1 MKLLNPVS
9 LIRQVIKY
17 YDEAE
22 SLQLFDAATKVG
34 GMGSSVIPRDL
45 IRIGMRMQLRGLL
58 NTLAI
63 QSNRD
68 WVWPFWVERQFNPR
82 LKGFLPRSHAL
93 SHINLTQRNW
103 TILGALGNSRRVVVD
118 PCGLVTPWLG
128 GWSLDCWLA
137 TENNL
142 YVPARQDDLKQN
154 IHPLFPQIKTTFR
167 VEDFQLK
174 MRVAVVSLARHPLVL
189 VRTQITNQAS
199 ESQLARFYYSIRPY
213 NPEGISLV
221 RSLEF
226 LDQQVWKVNDQ
237 LAAVL
242 LEPPSRVHCSDLQDG
257 DVSLTVF
264 EPRSRDRVVCQ
275 TGMATGLAEYTLDLS
290 PQQTV
295 NFTALLTLG
304 ANDDLAPDSLVS
316 SFNYPAVK
324 QQFRKEWQTRLSQGA
339 TLRFPGK
346 KLNESFQANK
356 MYLHI
361 FDRGLTMTPGALTY
375 SNCWIRD
382 SAFMI
387 HALDKLGFHDQARE
401 KLVHLL
407 SRQDRDGYFISQE
420 GEWDSNGQV
429 LWVMLEHYKL
439 TGDLAF
445 LREVYVP
452 LRRGAEWL
460 ERKRKETKRAAS
472 PHFGLLP
479 AGISAEHLGPS
490 DFYYWDNFW
499 GVAGMR
505 RVALAAQLLGLEA
518 EARRFNAYAQDY
530 WAEIERS
537 LRASEKVVGAT
548 CLPASPY
555 RRFDSGAIGSLCAVY
570 PLDLIEADHPRV
582 ANTVRLIEERFLV
595 GHGFFQ
601 EHFHSG
607 VNGYLTAH
615 LAQCYLAMGNLRVW
629 RLVSYLLRHAS
640 STYTWPEA
648 FHPITKGGCM
658 GEGHHGWAAAEWIL
672 LLRNLLFY
680 ERGDN
685 LHLTPLV
692 SHKDLKPGNTFSVRS
707 APSYF
712 GTINF
717 KLFADKKELLLELGD
732 EMDVVTAREIL
743 WHLPFTPSKVIIDDK
758 VVPAA
763 SSPVELPCGVSKAVA
778 LR

>member
-17 YDEAE
+17 YDEPE

-34 GMGSSVIPRDL
+34 GMGSSAIPKDL
-45 IRIGMRMQLRGLL
+45 IRIGMRMHLRGLL

-93 SHINLTQRNW
+93 SHINLTHRNW
-103 TILGALGNSRRVVVD
+103 TILGALGNSHRAVVD

-128 GWSLDCWLA
+128 GWSFDCWLA
-137 TENNL
+137 TPNKL
-142 YVPARQDDLKQN
+142 YLPARQDEIKQK
-154 IHPLFPQIKTTFR
+154 IHSQFPQIKTTFQA
-167 VEDFQLK
+167 EGLQFK
-174 MRVAVVSLARHPLVL
+174 MRAAVISLKSQPLVL
-189 VRTQITNQAS
+189 VRTQITNRAS
-199 ESQLARFYYSIRPY
+199 ESQTAHFYYSIRPY

-221 RSLEF
+221 RTLEF
-226 LDQQVWKVNDQ
+226 TDQHLWRVNEH

-242 LEPPSRVHCSDLQDG
+242 LETPDRVYCSDLRDG
-257 DVSLTVF
+257 DVSLTF
-264 EPRSRDRVVCQ
+264 REPRTNHRVVCN
-275 TGMATGLAEYTLDLS
+275 TGMATGLAEYALDLK
-290 PQQTV
+290 PQEAAH
-295 NFTALLTLG
+295 FTALLTLSASNQG
-304 ANDDLAPDSLVS
+304 TPTALLSN
-316 SFNYPAVK
+316 FNYPAAK
-324 QQFRKEWQTRLSQGA
+324 HQFRKEWQTRLSQGA
-339 TLRFPGK
+339 TLQFPGK
-346 KLNESFQANK
+346 KLTESFHANK
-356 MYLHI
+356 MYLHV

-375 SNCWIRD
+375 SNCWIRN

-401 KLVHLL
+401 KLLHLL
-407 SRQDRDGYFISQE
+407 SRQDKDGYFVSQE

-429 LWVMLEHYKL
+429 LWVLLEHYKL
-439 TGDLAF
+439 TRNLAF
-445 LREVYVP
+445 LREVYPGVA
-452 LRRGAEWL
+452 RGAGWI
-460 ERKRKETKRAAS
+460 ERKRKETKRIAS

-499 GVAGMR
+499 GVAGVR
-505 RVALAAQLLGLEA
+505 RAALAAQILGHETD
-518 EARRFNAYAQDY
+518 ARRFNGYAQDY

-537 LRASEKVVGAT
+537 LQASEKYAGTT

-570 PLDLIEADHPRV
+570 PLGLIEAAHPRV

-595 GHGFFQ
+595 GNGFFQ

-615 LAQCYLAMGNLRVW
+615 LAQCYLAMSDLRVW
-629 RLVSYLLRHAS
+629 RLVSYLLKYAS

-672 LLRNLLFY
+672 LLRNLLFH
-680 ERGDN
+680 ERGDR
-685 LHLTPLV
+685 LCLTPLL
-692 SHKDLKPGNTFSVRS
+692 SPKDLMPGNTFLVRS

-712 GTINF
+712 GTVSF
-717 KLFADKKELLLELGD
+717 KIYADKKELLLELGE
-732 EMDVVTAREIL
+732 EMEGISANQLL
-743 WHLPFTPSKVIIDDK
+743 WHLPFMPSKVTIDGK
-758 VVPAA
+758 PFPKATAVVQ
-763 SSPVELPCGVSKAVA
+763 LPIGALRIVA
-778 LR
+778 LK